1 VSDVE
6 ITSNPLMEGG
16 FATLGAV
23 TYQVRVL
30 GCDELLVHRD
40 AHDRSGSWQP
50 DLSPDPVLERVP
62 CAEASQIFGV
72 RTFAVW
78 RGVGMR
84 ITGVDHAR
92 GKATAW
98 FIPNDLAVYGPPD
111 WPRPLGFRTPPHGG
125 MSSLR
130 SHGSDADNEFAGD
143 VRIRLLTDIRQTRV
157 DFPRDADGDLER
169 PPSTHI

>member
-1 VSDVE
+1 VE
-6 ITSNPLMEGG
+6 ITSDPLMEGR
-16 FATLGAV
+16 FATIDGV
-23 TYQVRVL
+23 TYQVRVASR
-30 GCDELLVHRD
+30 EVLLVHQG
-40 AHDRSGSWQP
+40 AHDRSGAWQP
-50 DLSPDPVLERVP
+50 DLSPDPVVEQVP
-62 CAEASQIFGV
+62 CAAASQVFGV

-98 FIPNDLAVYGPPD
+98 FIPNDLAVHGPPD
-111 WPRPLGFRTPPHGG
+111 WPRPVGLRTPPHGG

-130 SHGSDADNEFAGD
+130 SHGSDADNEFAGE

-157 DFPRDADGDLER
+157 DMPLDADGRLAR
-169 PPSTHI
+169 WSPVIHF